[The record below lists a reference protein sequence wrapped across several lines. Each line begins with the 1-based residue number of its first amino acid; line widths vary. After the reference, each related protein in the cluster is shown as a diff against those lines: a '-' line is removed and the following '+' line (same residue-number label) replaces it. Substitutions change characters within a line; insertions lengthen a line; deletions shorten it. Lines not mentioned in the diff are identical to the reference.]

1 MRYFLLLVVFYTN
14 ALYTQNLSIE
24 EYLSWV
30 IQEHPL
36 TANAKLLTEKG
47 NAQWLQTK
55 GLFDPV
61 LTSKWKNKF
70 YSDKNYYQ
78 QSTTTLEVPTPFAVG
93 LNAQLDF
100 NNGAFINPEDVI
112 PNNGLASIG
121 ISLPVLQGLIIDERR
136 MAKQRAERIQAMSE
150 LETTIAINEL
160 LFQSCEFYLDWLIS
174 EKKVSIQ
181 NGLLQAANQRHE
193 ATKARFLGGD
203 RAALDTLESF
213 IQKETRKQQFQDAT
227 LENIKV
233 RLAMVAFKNNQNKSS
248 ILNKTIIPEPTAF
261 QKITSV
267 LFSSPEI
274 ERQFQQHPEII
285 WYQTK
290 ADILLI
296 EQKWKKEQLKPKLNL
311 EYNFLNKPIEN
322 SAYSFSTENYK
333 WGVDFSIPL
342 LLREARGDL
351 KMQQVKILENQ
362 NNLLWKKQQ
371 ILQKIEYLQT
381 QQTIMR
387 QQFSIAQQNSL
398 NGEKLLQG
406 ENIKFNN
413 GESSVFLVNQRENY
427 YLDQQQKALDYER
440 KWIQSHVELR
450 YLLFLPYT
458 IIP

>member
-14 ALYTQNLSIE
+14 TLYTQNLSIE

-296 EQKWKKEQLKPKLNL
+296 EQKWKKEKLKPKLNL

>member
-1 MRYFLLLVVFYTN
+1 
-14 ALYTQNLSIE
+14 
-24 EYLSWV
+24 
-30 IQEHPL
+30 
-36 TANAKLLTEKG
+36 
-47 NAQWLQTK
+47 
-55 GLFDPV
+55 
-61 LTSKWKNKF
+61 
-70 YSDKNYYQ
+70 
-78 QSTTTLEVPTPFAVG
+78 
-93 LNAQLDF
+93 
-100 NNGAFINPEDVI
+100 
-112 PNNGLASIG
+112 
-121 ISLPVLQGLIIDERR
+121 
-136 MAKQRAERIQAMSE
+136 
-150 LETTIAINEL
+150 
-160 LFQSCEFYLDWLIS
+160 
-174 EKKVSIQ
+174 
-181 NGLLQAANQRHE
+181 
-193 ATKARFLGGD
+193 
-203 RAALDTLESF
+203 
-213 IQKETRKQQFQDAT
+213 
-227 LENIKV
+227 
-233 RLAMVAFKNNQNKSS
+233 
-248 ILNKTIIPEPTAF
+248 
-261 QKITSV
+261 
-267 LFSSPEI
+267 
-274 ERQFQQHPEII
+274 
-285 WYQTK
+285 
-290 ADILLI
+290 LI
-296 EQKWKKEQLKPKLNL
+296 EQKWKKEKLKPKLNL

-450 YLLFLPYT
+450 YQLFLPYT

>member
-136 MAKQRAERIQAMSE
+136 MAKQRAERIQAMCE

-296 EQKWKKEQLKPKLNL
+296 EQKWKKEKLKPKLNL

-351 KMQQVKILENQ
+351 KMQNVKILENQ

-450 YLLFLPYT
+450 YQLFLPYT